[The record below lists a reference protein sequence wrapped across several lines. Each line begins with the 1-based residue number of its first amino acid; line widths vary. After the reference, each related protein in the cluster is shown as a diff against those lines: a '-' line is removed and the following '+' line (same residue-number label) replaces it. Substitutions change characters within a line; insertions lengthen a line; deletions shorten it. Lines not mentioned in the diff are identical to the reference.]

1 MPIAT
6 EPTPSFDAPPF
17 EPASPQP
24 AAEPAGDPSRTGA
37 LWVGATGV
45 SLLLAAAAVL
55 TAVRWG
61 EIGQTAK
68 LGGLVAITLVML
80 LGGRRLQSTIPL
92 TGRAIFHLGALLIPL
107 DMAAVAVLADRTWQE
122 TLLLTSVTAVAA
134 WFALVRVDAS
144 PVLEWAA
151 RGSVVLAAAGV
162 AAVSP
167 LSMPLVLAVVALGAT
182 VMTVGVGIETSGR
195 SATTW
200 TLVAGLLPIA
210 AFQRWPVQLAP
221 TIEDLGFLRADR
233 PQLVVAGV
241 IAALVAAALARW
253 QPSLERGW
261 MVVLLTAVSA
271 ITTAAMFT
279 DVHAWWVSLAGFFL
293 LVELAAL
300 ATRRDPMWRQIVAVV
315 APTVEVIAG
324 LGTIVVLVDALLI
337 STSTTLLVS
346 AALLSLGWL
355 TADRRRLLDPN
366 DWLVGLLFGADW
378 RPATFLIPATVLA
391 VVAASPGSGL
401 VMSVVALASGTWAIV
416 TGRGD
421 SLAVAKIT
429 AIVAIVFTNAGW
441 TGAGVFAAAAL
452 VLAVGAR
459 FQLRR
464 GDDAAALLASAFA
477 SLFVIGLLAP
487 LSGLVEMDVGVT
499 AIAVVGWALGWVVSP
514 NLNEP
519 ATFPTRAVSVL
530 SLGVTWLLE
539 PVGAIVLAIVV
550 AALAAFDA
558 WRTQRWTPTI
568 ITGIAVGLTGLPLGE
583 LIGFS
588 AAEAGV
594 MMTAA
599 AMVTV
604 GLQIVLPQR
613 MELPLGALALTLC
626 IVGLGAAS
634 ATVAMLAPALM
645 LVGGAV
651 VLFGAAT
658 NCPPIIGAGALTVT
672 AGTWMQLAVW
682 DVMWVEAYLALP
694 ALAALWA
701 GSIWHRNGL
710 TSWVAYAPTI
720 AIFGLVAAVDRFD
733 GGSAWHAVLAG
744 GVGVLAV
751 LAGGWWRLAGPLIT
765 GTALISAVAIFESL
779 GPGSRV
785 PTWGWLA
792 LGGAVLLAA
801 AVQMERSETTPLEQ
815 GQRVVEVLATRFS

>member
-1 MPIAT
+1 
-6 EPTPSFDAPPF
+6 
-17 EPASPQP
+17 
-24 AAEPAGDPSRTGA
+24 
-37 LWVGATGV
+37 
-45 SLLLAAAAVL
+45 LLAAAAVL

-122 TLLLTSVTAVAA
+122 TLLLTSLTAVAS

-167 LSMPLVLAVVALGAT
+167 LSMPLVLAVVAFGAT
-182 VMTVGVGIETSGR
+182 VMTVGAGAGVGIEPSGR
-195 SATTW
+195 SATIW

-210 AFQRWPVQLAP
+210 AFQRWPIQLAP
-221 TIEDLGFLRADR
+221 TIDDLGFVRADR
-233 PQLVVAGV
+233 PQLVVAGI
-241 IAALVAAALARW
+241 IATLAAAALARW
-253 QPSLERGW
+253 RPSLERGW
-261 MVVLLTAVSA
+261 MVVLLAAVSA
-271 ITTAAMFT
+271 VATAAMFT
-279 DVHAWWVSLAGFFL
+279 NVHAWWVSLAGFFL

-300 ATRRDPMWRQIVAVV
+300 ATRRDPMWRQVVAVI

-324 LGTIVVLVDALLI
+324 LGTVVVLVDALLI
-337 STSTTLLVS
+337 STSTTLLIS
-346 AALLSLGWL
+346 AALLGLGWL
-355 TADRRRLLDPN
+355 TADRRRLLEPN

-378 RPATFLIPATVLA
+378 RPATFLIPASVLA
-391 VVAASPGSGL
+391 VFAASSASAL
-401 VMSVVALASGTWAIV
+401 VLSCAALASGTWAIV
-416 TGRGD
+416 TGRRDG
-421 SLAVAKIT
+421 LGVAKII
-429 AIVAIVFTNAGW
+429 AIVAILFTNSGW
-441 TGAGVFAAAAL
+441 QGVGVVAAAAL
-452 VLAVGAR
+452 LLAAGAR

-464 GDDAAALLASAFA
+464 GDGATALIASSFA
-477 SLFVIGLLAP
+477 SLFVIGLVVP
-487 LSGLVEMDVGVT
+487 LSDVVQMGVGVT
-499 AIAVVGWALGWVVSP
+499 AIAVIGWALGWVVSP
-514 NLNEP
+514 NVNEP
-519 ATFPTRAVSVL
+519 ATFPTRLVSLL
-530 SLGVTWLLE
+530 SLSAMWLLE
-539 PVGAIVLAIVV
+539 PIAAIVLALVV
-550 AALAAFDA
+550 GALAAFDA

-568 ITGIAVGLTGLPLGE
+568 ITGIAVGLAGLPLGE

-588 AAEAGV
+588 VPETGV
-594 MMTAA
+594 MLTAA
-599 AMVTV
+599 AMVIV

-613 MELPLGALALTLC
+613 LELPLGALALTLC

-634 ATVAMLAPALM
+634 ATVVMLAPALM

-682 DVMWVEAYLALP
+682 DVMWLEAYLALP

-720 AIFGLVAAVDRFD
+720 AIFGLVAAVDRFE
-733 GGSAWHAVLAG
+733 GGSAWHAVIAG

-792 LGGAVLLAA
+792 LGGAVLLTA

-815 GQRVVEVLATRFS
+815 GQRVIEVLATRFS